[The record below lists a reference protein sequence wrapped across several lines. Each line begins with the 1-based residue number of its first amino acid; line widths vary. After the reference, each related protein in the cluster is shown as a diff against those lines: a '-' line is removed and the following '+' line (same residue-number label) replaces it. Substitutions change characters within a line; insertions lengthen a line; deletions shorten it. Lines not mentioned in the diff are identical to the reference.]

1 MSAKAILQMTSK
13 IPLCPHCSSTNTIFK
28 EKVKLWECQDCDQRF
43 EDLSA
48 RKIDPQ
54 TIFLSYAHKSE
65 KEQDYDISEDLVL
78 LVKAALE
85 QDGHTVWIDKEGIR
99 GGHNWRE
106 NITRAIL
113 GHAIQNSPFQFK

>member
-1 MSAKAILQMTSK
+1 MNLI
-13 IPLCPHCSSTNTIFK
+13 CPHCSSADTTFK
-28 EKVKLWECQDCDQRF
+28 IKAKLWECNECEKRF
-43 EDLSA
+43 EDPSA

-65 KEQDYDISEDLVL
+65 RTEDHDTSEDLVL
-78 LVKAALE
+78 LVKAALR

>member
-1 MSAKAILQMTSK
+1 MTSK

-54 TIFLSYAHKSE
+54 TIFRSYAHKSE

-78 LVKAALE
+78 LVKAALR
-85 QDGHTVWIDKEGIR
+85 QDGHTVWINKEGIR